1 MHSKSTS
8 KRTKFMA
15 LLIVILLSLYSF
27 PTVVIAQT
35 NWSLYGW
42 DQKQGK
48 WDSGNVQGY
57 KEGDNVPFMLTSTE
71 FDMSESNWTVVL
83 DYKDGNITGYDDAGG
98 WFIGPIANDNNP
110 ISSIAKTYTQGAST
124 FDVVRTG
131 PVNES
136 SVTVLKYKII
146 PTADFLKTL
155 ETEGNWALYWTC
167 HLSKTGINDR
177 ITGETIDQGS
187 GFWTGSSLHVK
198 FLPNSGH
205 MDVPIN
211 VDYIPGT
218 PKIEVTKTASTS
230 TVESTGEDV
239 TFTVSVKNTG
249 DVNVM
254 LNSLTDDIYGDI
266 SDAENSEIKG
276 TNIILPEKIVPGSTY
291 SSSFV
296 ATVGGDPGST
306 HTNIVTASALYNKT
320 TITASDS
327 ESISIQEDPID
338 ILPDISVTKTAS
350 VASVPETGGTVQFT
364 VVIQNNASEI
374 AFIDSVM
381 DKINEGDY
389 AYISWDNT
397 PGDPPD
403 SLAGNSSWTGT
414 FTRSI
419 AGTYPGSDTDTVKV
433 VAYDP
438 QQNEDTATDDATVIF
453 TEVNQE
459 EPAPTVTLV
468 KTVDVTE
475 QNAPGGTFNYTLTIT
490 NTSEFPVT
498 ISALTDTYQ
507 NLSDYVD
514 DTIQPVSQLIINYP
528 VQHTG
533 VGTFSNTASVTVSA
547 NDKTATANDTQTVTV
562 VDNSEPSVTLVKT
575 VDDTSKVAPGTF
587 TYTVT
592 ITNTSNSPVVITSL
606 TDTYNPAIFSGL
618 TESEKSLDPAEVL
631 IIAYDVTHDDV
642 NSYVNTA
649 SVTVTAR
656 NGKTASATDSI
667 TVIVYEEDQEEPI
680 PPTVTLVKT
689 VDDTSKVAPGGT
701 FNYTITITNTSDFPV
716 TIIELEDSVID
727 LGQYLNEGDEDLDA
741 GESLVIEYSVTYT
754 GVGSYTNTASVEV
767 TAENELTDTAD
778 DSVTV
783 TVTPADDDDDDDG
796 DDDDDTPPTLLVESA
811 VIPTLE
817 VHAGEIPQTGDT
829 SNAPFAAGGLLFL
842 LFSGL
847 GLYGWFRKEQKES
860 ES

>member
-1 MHSKSTS
+1 
-8 KRTKFMA
+8 
-15 LLIVILLSLYSF
+15 
-27 PTVVIAQT
+27 
-35 NWSLYGW
+35 
-42 DQKQGK
+42 
-48 WDSGNVQGY
+48 
-57 KEGDNVPFMLTSTE
+57 
-71 FDMSESNWTVVL
+71 
-83 DYKDGNITGYDDAGG
+83 
-98 WFIGPIANDNNP
+98 
-110 ISSIAKTYTQGAST
+110 
-124 FDVVRTG
+124 
-131 PVNES
+131 
-136 SVTVLKYKII
+136 
-146 PTADFLKTL
+146 
-155 ETEGNWALYWTC
+155 
-167 HLSKTGINDR
+167 
-177 ITGETIDQGS
+177 
-187 GFWTGSSLHVK
+187 
-198 FLPNSGH
+198 
-205 MDVPIN
+205 
-211 VDYIPGT
+211 
-218 PKIEVTKTASTS
+218 
-230 TVESTGEDV
+230 
-239 TFTVSVKNTG
+239 
-249 DVNVM
+249 M

-829 SNAPFAAGGLLFL
+829 SNAPFAAGSLLFL

>member
-453 TEVNQE
+453 TEVKQE
-459 EPAPTVTLV
+459 DPAQTVTLV

-490 NTSEFPVT
+490 NTSECLVT

-514 DTIQPVSQLIINYP
+514 DTIQPGSQLIINYP

-796 DDDDDTPPTLLVESA
+796 DDDD
-811 VIPTLE
+811 
-817 VHAGEIPQTGDT
+817 
-829 SNAPFAAGGLLFL
+829 AAGVVDADRFLRIGQRCCRLVLL
-842 LFSGL
+842 G
-847 GLYGWFRKEQKES
+847 
-860 ES
+860 

>member
-829 SNAPFAAGGLLFL
+829 SNAPFAAGCLLFL

>member
-829 SNAPFAAGGLLFL
+829 SNAPFAAGSLLFL

>member
-716 TIIELEDSVID
+716 TIMVRVS
-727 LGQYLNEGDEDLDA
+727 
-741 GESLVIEYSVTYT
+741 
-754 GVGSYTNTASVEV
+754 
-767 TAENELTDTAD
+767 
-778 DSVTV
+778 
-783 TVTPADDDDDDDG
+783 
-796 DDDDDTPPTLLVESA
+796 
-811 VIPTLE
+811 
-817 VHAGEIPQTGDT
+817 
-829 SNAPFAAGGLLFL
+829 
-842 LFSGL
+842 
-847 GLYGWFRKEQKES
+847 
-860 ES
+860 

>member
-701 FNYTITITNTSDFPV
+701 FNYTITIMNTSDFPV